1 MGALIG
7 GIPLAAL
14 AYYSGRKSGVRDA
27 DDLLQ
32 LAENVFSLGGFGVGV
47 GAAAGAGVGHLVG
60 KAKLKEFEK
69 AASAFNTWFEKEA
82 ALFSSPE
89 ERERKRAQKNFY
101 KFVKANNAYSSKIRK
116 DFVQQKKREGINLG
130 KDREFDIAWDIKEP
144 KAPDNVGFNFAVSG
158 DVDQHDTE
166 FFDVLKNKQMEFV
179 KDYYRKNNFMPN
191 DFDIT
196 MRSIKK
202 ASAFDALFE
211 KTAVIARTSEGFQVR
226 SEDGRNLSAPDLT
239 EEEAKERLRQVE
251 CFKWKDKQKKKKK
264 KKNQSVS
271 FKEVGKGK
279 SYAVLTKEDILQKPV
294 TVK

>member
-1 MGALIG
+1 MSALIG

-130 KDREFDIAWDIKEP
+130 KDREFDIAWDL
-144 KAPDNVGFNFAVSG
+144 NY
-158 DVDQHDTE
+158 H
-166 FFDVLKNKQMEFV
+166 
-179 KDYYRKNNFMPN
+179 
-191 DFDIT
+191 
-196 MRSIKK
+196 
-202 ASAFDALFE
+202 
-211 KTAVIARTSEGFQVR
+211 
-226 SEDGRNLSAPDLT
+226 
-239 EEEAKERLRQVE
+239 
-251 CFKWKDKQKKKKK
+251 
-264 KKNQSVS
+264 
-271 FKEVGKGK
+271 
-279 SYAVLTKEDILQKPV
+279 
-294 TVK
+294 